1 MTEGAKDDV
10 DKDRA
15 ADILE
20 EIGMLLE
27 LKGENPFKIR
37 AYENGA
43 RMVRMLE
50 EDLERLVRE
59 KRLGTIQGIGQAL
72 EQKLETLVTIGRLPY
87 YEDLKAEFPETLFAL
102 LKIPGL
108 GAKKVRTLYIE
119 KGIETLTQLEQAC
132 REDRLKDL
140 KGFGEK
146 TRLNIMKG
154 IEQVRKF
161 TGRYLLSEA
170 GSAAAEVLIQLQAVD
185 GILEA
190 SIGGSLRRRRETV
203 KDIDILVS
211 ARDQKAVS
219 KALVSL
225 SFAAAITGSGDTK
238 TSLRTHQGIGV
249 DVRVVTPEQYPY
261 ALHHFTGSK
270 EHNTKMRQIAKAKGF
285 KMNEYGLFREE
296 TGENVPCRD
305 EAELFAALGMAY
317 IPPELRED
325 RGEIEAARTGGLPEL
340 VEQDDL
346 KGLLHV
352 HTEYSD
358 GHNTVMQLAEAAASL
373 GYGYLGI
380 ADHSRSAYYAG
391 GLSEEAVVRQQQEI
405 DALNEKGA
413 PVQLFKGIESDILAD
428 GSLDYPEELLKTFD
442 FVIASVHSGFR
453 MDKQAMTNRI
463 ISAMK
468 NLYTTILGHP
478 TGRRLLSRE
487 GYDVDVEAVLKA
499 AAETGAVLEINANPM
514 RLDLD
519 WRWLQRA
526 KELGIRFAICPDA
539 HEIQELYDISYGVA
553 MARKGWLEKA
563 DIINSLPAA
572 DLKALFSTRRGG

>member
-1 MTEGAKDDV
+1 
-10 DKDRA
+10 
-15 ADILE
+15 
-20 EIGMLLE
+20 
-27 LKGENPFKIR
+27 
-37 AYENGA
+37 
-43 RMVRMLE
+43 
-50 EDLERLVRE
+50 
-59 KRLGTIQGIGQAL
+59 
-72 EQKLETLVTIGRLPY
+72 
-87 YEDLKAEFPETLFAL
+87 
-102 LKIPGL
+102 
-108 GAKKVRTLYIE
+108 
-119 KGIETLTQLEQAC
+119 
-132 REDRLKDL
+132 
-140 KGFGEK
+140 
-146 TRLNIMKG
+146 
-154 IEQVRKF
+154 
-161 TGRYLLSEA
+161 
-170 GSAAAEVLIQLQAVD
+170 
-185 GILEA
+185 
-190 SIGGSLRRRRETV
+190 
-203 KDIDILVS
+203 VS

-391 GLSEEAVVRQQQEI
+391 GLSEEAVVRQQREI

-453 MDKQAMTNRI
+453 MDKQAMTKRI
-463 ISAMK
+463 ISALK
-468 NLYTTILGHP
+468 NPYTTILGHP

-499 AAETGAVLEINANPM
+499 AAETGAVLEINANPT

-563 DIINSLPAA
+563 DISNSLPAA